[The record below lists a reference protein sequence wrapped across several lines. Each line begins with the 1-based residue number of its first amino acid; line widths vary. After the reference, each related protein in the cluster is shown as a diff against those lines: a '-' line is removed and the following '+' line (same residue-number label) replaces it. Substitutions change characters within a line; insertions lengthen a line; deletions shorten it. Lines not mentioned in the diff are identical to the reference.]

1 MVSQSSCESRAPP
14 RKVLQNASVFLR
26 HLETANQE
34 TADDKSPRV
43 CLGHWNR
50 RSFNDIQ
57 VCAGK
62 RVSTGFVTIVAVFST
77 QSTGGN
83 METVLRKSLIW
94 MLVGMLALP
103 WSPLGPAE
111 SW

>member
-1 MVSQSSCESRAPP
+1 MVSQSSRESRAPP

-57 VCAGK
+57 LCGK
-62 RVSTGFVTIVAVFST
+62 KAQSAQDLSM

-83 METVLRKSLIW
+83 METVFRKSFIW
-94 MLVGMLALP
+94 MLVALLDLHG
-103 WSPLGPAE
+103 SHIGPAE
-111 SW
+111 GLH

>member
-1 MVSQSSCESRAPP
+1 MVSQSSRESRAPP
-14 RKVLQNASVFLR
+14 RKVLQNASVFPR

-50 RSFNDIQ
+50 RSFSGIQ

-62 RVSTGFVTIVAVFST
+62 RRRVGSSSSSQFLDAVNGGQYGNGLEKVPDMDAGCVANATLVSART
-77 QSTGGN
+77 Q
-83 METVLRKSLIW
+83 
-94 MLVGMLALP
+94 
-103 WSPLGPAE
+103 
-111 SW
+111 